1 MGVLVVFDAPKNH
14 QNEVFFMQKP
24 EVKKKTELLKLRLF
38 TDKL

>member
-24 EVKKKTELLKLRLF
+24 EVKKKRNF
-38 TDKL
+38 